1 MAKFPITLAIDTAQ
15 ACCQCALIDADGTS
29 YTMSEARARGHAEY
43 VMDQIDALLDN
54 AQREYD
60 DLERIVV
67 ASGPGSFTGLRV
79 GLAAA
84 RGLAV
89 ALDIP
94 CLGIPTMLALSLSG
108 RENSHLSV
116 LIDARRDQHYR
127 QDFAAPGKPATD
139 PAALENTRVL
149 DGLDG
154 NSRVLGSGAEWAAK
168 ECGAQNVELAREP
181 DMRTFLNVIKM
192 AEFGQL
198 ADPTLFPPEPCY
210 LRAADA
216 KPQSAKHIERL

>member
-1 MAKFPITLAIDTAQ
+1 MTKFPITLAIDTAQ
-15 ACCQCALIDADGTS
+15 ACCQCALIDADGSS

-43 VMDQIDALLDN
+43 LMDQIDALLDN

-60 DLERIVV
+60 DIERIVV

-108 RENSHLSV
+108 RKNSPLSV

-127 QDFAAPGKPATD
+127 QDFSAPGVPLNEPVAVANET
-139 PAALENTRVL
+139 ALDAL
-149 DGLDG
+149 DQD
-154 NSRVLGSGAEWAAK
+154 SRVLGSGAQWAAQVS
-168 ECGAQNVELAREP
+168 GAQNVELARDP
-181 DMRTFLNVIKM
+181 DMRTFVNVVKL
-192 AEFGQL
+192 AEFGQTV
-198 ADPTLFPPEPCY
+198 DPNAYPPEPCY
-210 LRAADA
+210 VRAADA
-216 KPQSAKHIERL
+216 KPQSAKHIARI

>member
-1 MAKFPITLAIDTAQ
+1 MTKYPITLAIDTAQ

-29 YTMSEARARGHAEY
+29 YSMSEARARGHAEH

-108 RENSHLSV
+108 RENSPLSV

-127 QDFAAPGKPATD
+127 QDFSAPGKPVSEPKAF
-139 PAALENTRVL
+139 ENTTAL
-149 DGLDG
+149 NGITDQ
-154 NSRVLGSGAEWAAK
+154 SRILGSGAEWAAS
-168 ECGAQNVELAREP
+168 ECGAHNIELARDP
-181 DMRTFLNVIKM
+181 DMRTFLNVVKM

-198 ADPTLFPPEPCY
+198 ADPSHFPPEPCY

-216 KPQSAKHIERL
+216 KPQSAKQIARR

>member
-1 MAKFPITLAIDTAQ
+1 MTQFPITLAIDTAQ

-29 YTMSEARARGHAEY
+29 YAMSEARARGHAEY
-43 VMDQIDALLDN
+43 LMDQIDALLDN

-60 DLERIVV
+60 DLDRIIVS
-67 ASGPGSFTGLRV
+67 SGPGSFTGLRV

-89 ALDIP
+89 ALNIP

-108 RENSHLSV
+108 RENSPLTV

-127 QDFAAPGKPATD
+127 QDFSAPGKPVSE
-139 PAALENTRVL
+139 PAAL
-149 DGLDG
+149 G
-154 NSRVLGSGAEWAAK
+154 NDVALKDLNEQSRVLGSGAEWAARD
-168 ECGAQNVELAREP
+168 CGAQNVELARDP
-181 DMRTFLNVIKM
+181 DMRTFINVVKL

-198 ADPTLFPPEPCY
+198 ADPTVYPPEPCY
-210 LRAADA
+210 IRAADA

>member
-1 MAKFPITLAIDTAQ
+1 MTHFPITLAIDTAQ

-43 VMDQIDALLDN
+43 VMDQIDAVLDN

-60 DLERIVV
+60 DLERIIV

-89 ALDIP
+89 ALNIP

-108 RENSHLSV
+108 REDSPVTV

-127 QDFAAPGKPATD
+127 QDFIKPGVALSAPS
-139 PAALENTRVL
+139 ALENAVAL
-149 DGLDG
+149 AGL
-154 NSRVLGSGAEWAAK
+154 NNENRILGSGADWAAAQ
-168 ECGAQNVELAREP
+168 CNAQNVELSRDPEV
-181 DMRTFLNVIKM
+181 RTFINVVKL

-198 ADPTLFPPEPCY
+198 ADPAAYPPEPCY
-210 LRAADA
+210 LRSADA
-216 KPQSAKHIERL
+216 KPQSAKHIARL

>member
-1 MAKFPITLAIDTAQ
+1 MTHYPITLAIDTAQ
-15 ACCQCALIDADGTS
+15 ASCQSALIDADGSS
-29 YTMSEARARGHAEY
+29 YAMSEARARGHAEH

-60 DLERIVV
+60 DLERIIVS
-67 ASGPGSFTGLRV
+67 AGPGSFTGLRV

-108 RENSHLSV
+108 KDNHPLSV
-116 LIDARRDQHYR
+116 LIDARRDQYFR
-127 QDFAAPGKPATD
+127 QEFSAPGKPMSA
-139 PAALENTRVL
+139 PAAIDNNLALE
-149 DGLDG
+149 GLDDK
-154 NSRVLGSGAEWAAK
+154 SRVLGSGAQWAA
-168 ECGAQNVELAREP
+168 EQCGVQNLELARDP
-181 DMRTFLNVIKM
+181 DMRTFINVVKM
-192 AEFGQL
+192 AEFGQT
-198 ADPTLFPPEPCY
+198 AKIEDFPPEPCY
-210 LRAADA
+210 IRAPDA

>member
-1 MAKFPITLAIDTAQ
+1 MTQFPITLAIDTSQ

-29 YTMSEARARGHAEY
+29 YAMSEARARGHAEY
-43 VMDQIDALLDN
+43 LMDQIDALLDN

-60 DLERIVV
+60 DLDRIIV

-108 RENSHLSV
+108 REKKVH
-116 LIDARRDQHYR
+116 
-127 QDFAAPGKPATD
+127 
-139 PAALENTRVL
+139 
-149 DGLDG
+149 
-154 NSRVLGSGAEWAAK
+154 
-168 ECGAQNVELAREP
+168 
-181 DMRTFLNVIKM
+181 
-192 AEFGQL
+192 
-198 ADPTLFPPEPCY
+198 
-210 LRAADA
+210 
-216 KPQSAKHIERL
+216 

>member
-1 MAKFPITLAIDTAQ
+1 MTKYPITLAIDTAQ

-29 YTMSEARARGHAEY
+29 YFMSEARARGHAEY

-60 DLERIVV
+60 DLDRIVV

-94 CLGIPTMLALSLSG
+94 CLGIPTLLALSLSG
-108 RENSHLSV
+108 RENSPLSV

-127 QDFAAPGKPATD
+127 QDFSAPGKPLGEPKAIEN
-139 PAALENTRVL
+139 AKALEGFTP
-149 DGLDG
+149 
-154 NSRVLGSGAEWAAK
+154 NSRVLGSGAEWAAS
-168 ECGAQNVELAREP
+168 ESGAHNVELARDP
-181 DMRTFLNVIKM
+181 DMRTFLNVVKM

-198 ADPTLFPPEPCY
+198 ADPAIYPPEPCY

-216 KPQSAKHIERL
+216 KPQSAKQIARR